1 MSTNNENT
9 ENQNEQKVN
18 KFTTPRV
25 IIFLVGIM
33 ILSYVASYVV
43 AYFAYVSTMAF
54 ILLVIA
60 LGYFL
65 YKKLFG

>member
-9 ENQNEQKVN
+9 ENHNEQKVN

-33 ILSYVASYVV
+33 ILSYAASYVV